1 MAVATPAA
9 SLTLT
14 AGGGVGG
21 TSSFCRALIVW
32 LCGQNVQRLQCSSS
46 GVCHLVARHRK
57 TLCRQ
62 LSVGKCVWSERERE
76 GCDAVVWASS
86 LSIADNDND
95 GAVNSD
101 SSSARCSCP
110 SNAVTCGCSWKL
122 QQAAGQEQQQQQQPA
137 RCSFSG
143 NQLAIKLQIKR
154 QMSFGNMQPQSQSQ
168 PEPELQQHPLLSA
181 ISGYNNYA

>member
-1 MAVATPAA
+1 MSCTNCLAVAKMCSACNAPVQVCVTWSPDTAKHFAGNCQLA
-9 SLTLT
+9 S
-14 AGGGVGG
+14 V
-21 TSSFCRALIVW
+21 
-32 LCGQNVQRLQCSSS
+32 CG
-46 GVCHLVARHRK
+46 A
-57 TLCRQ
+57 
-62 LSVGKCVWSERERE
+62 RERE

-110 SNAVTCGCSWKL
+110 SNAVTCGRSWKL
-122 QQAAGQEQQQQQQPA
+122 QQAAGQEQEQQQEPA